1 MSADPPQTTHTPKST
16 YSFRMTP
23 ARLARLTQN
32 SPPPTGTK
40 RKTRNTQ
47 PTQSP
52 QPTAVRRPRHT
63 VHSPSSLVT
72 PSTTRS
78 TSSRHT
84 SQPSIEET
92 ATLTRYRQPSR
103 FTTSISAIPRLT
115 SQFLSALAGP
125 LLTPRNL
132 TFDILRTLLRDT
144 PPSIASTPSG
154 STSTPSTSLIQ
165 TTPSPLNTLTIP
177 FTLPHNIAT
186 TLDSFISYILN
197 TPSTHPLAPF
207 RYFSTATPESTQTDS
222 YYLCPTCE
230 WQPLSYPLTRNAVNL
245 QGTLL
250 TQIQKYL
257 GGIPPI
263 IHEYCGLHAL
273 RTTAHL
279 LKILPT
285 LIVYPLLPVILA
297 CIESPHRDT
306 IPHGQFPTPLLHF
319 LLLLQNTLVAT
330 FRLYLMSALF
340 IPLSYFTPQRQFT
353 HVLFRILHCIR
364 EATLHLFHE
373 IPIIVPRYYTIPSL
387 TLFCTITQFG
397 DFIITRETQLLSAH
411 LDQYYSAIY
420 SQPISHTCCHS
431 QSSNN
436 PSPSLSPTT
445 LHRPSIPSAQFHH
458 PTLFAEQI
466 YNAYYDPAKTRSL
479 TNLEQYLFFAHTA
492 YTNTASLH
500 PSTIPYSFSPPSPLH
515 LHHPSP
521 PTQCYSPTPASHSE
535 SRTNFTSNPLSPTMA
550 PPTNSPSQ
558 RGHTVDRA
566 TQSTTSRSNP
576 IISPRSTSH
585 QENTFAFS

>member
-1 MSADPPQTTHTPKST
+1 MIRLPLRHPT
-16 YSFRMTP
+16 YPNALLLLPLPLLSKHH
-23 ARLARLTQN
+23 LL
-32 SPPPTGTK
+32 
-40 RKTRNTQ
+40 
-47 PTQSP
+47 
-52 QPTAVRRPRHT
+52 
-63 VHSPSSLVT
+63 
-72 PSTTRS
+72 PST
-78 TSSRHT
+78 
-84 SQPSIEET
+84 
-92 ATLTRYRQPSR
+92 L
-103 FTTSISAIPRLT
+103 FSIS
-115 SQFLSALAGP
+115 F
-125 LLTPRNL
+125 TP
-132 TFDILRTLLRDT
+132 
-144 PPSIASTPSG
+144 
-154 STSTPSTSLIQ
+154 
-165 TTPSPLNTLTIP
+165 
-177 FTLPHNIAT
+177 PHNIAT
-186 TLDSFISYILN
+186 ALDSLLSYILN
-197 TPSTHPLAPF
+197 IPSTHPLFPF

-230 WQPLSYPLTRNAVNL
+230 WQPLSYPLTQDAVNL
-245 QGTLL
+245 QGLLL
-250 TQIQKYL
+250 TRIQSYL
-257 GGIPPI
+257 GGIPDI

-306 IPHGQFPTPLLHF
+306 IPHGQFPTSLLHF

-397 DFIITRETQLLSAH
+397 DLIITRETQLLSTH
-411 LDQYYSAIY
+411 LEQYYSAIS
-420 SQPISHTCCHS
+420 SQPIPHSSCHS
-431 QSSNN
+431 QSSDNL
-436 PSPSLSPTT
+436 SPPLSPTT
-445 LHRPSIPSAQFHH
+445 LHRLFTPSALSHH

-521 PTQCYSPTPASHSE
+521 PTTCYPPTPASHSE
-535 SRTNFTSNPLSPTMA
+535 SRTNFTSNPSLFH
-550 PPTNSPSQ
+550 N
-558 RGHTVDRA
+558 G
-566 TQSTTSRSNP
+566 TTYQLP
-576 IISPRSTSH
+576 ISARTYR
-585 QENTFAFS
+585 